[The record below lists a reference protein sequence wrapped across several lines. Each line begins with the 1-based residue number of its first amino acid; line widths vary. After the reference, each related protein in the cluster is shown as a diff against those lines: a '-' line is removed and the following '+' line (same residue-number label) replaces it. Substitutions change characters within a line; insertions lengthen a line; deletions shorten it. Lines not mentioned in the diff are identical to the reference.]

1 MSHKLPHTGVPV
13 SAEYI
18 ETVREYFPDLPKAA
32 ITQYWKYNASI
43 SEIRNDLE
51 RFKGARK

>member
-1 MSHKLPHTGVPV
+1 MSHKLPHTGIPV
-13 SAEYI
+13 TPDYTEM
-18 ETVREYFPDLPKAA
+18 VREYFPNLPKAA
-32 ITQYWKYNASI
+32 ITQYWKHNASI